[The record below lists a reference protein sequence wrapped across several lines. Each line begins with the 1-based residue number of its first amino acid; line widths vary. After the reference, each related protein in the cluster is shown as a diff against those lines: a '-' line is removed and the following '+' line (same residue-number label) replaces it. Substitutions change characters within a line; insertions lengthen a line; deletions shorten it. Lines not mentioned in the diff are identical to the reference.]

1 MAGDQWFWVWTASGT
16 LFPSLADEPVQRSM
30 CRDEMELHRDVR
42 TAPDRTAA
50 PTDIVEARALVTR
63 LLRTIAPN
71 VDVATIDRYE
81 SVHDIADLDSLD
93 FVNLM
98 SAAAAATGVLVP
110 PRDYPLVVTVEGFA
124 KYLLAHRAEAR

>member
-1 MAGDQWFWVWTASGT
+1 MVD
-16 LFPSLADEPVQRSM
+16 
-30 CRDEMELHRDVR
+30 
-42 TAPDRTAA
+42 
-50 PTDIVEARALVTR
+50 ARALVTR

-98 SAAAAATGVLVP
+98 SAAAAATGVLIP

-124 KYLLAHRAEAR
+124 QYLLAHRAEAH

>member
-1 MAGDQWFWVWTASGT
+1 M
-16 LFPSLADEPVQRSM
+16 EP
-30 CRDEMELHRDVR
+30 HRNVR

-50 PTDIVEARALVTR
+50 PTDIVDARALVTR

-71 VDVATIDRYE
+71 VDVATIDGYE

-98 SAAAAATGVLVP
+98 SAAAAATGVLIP

-124 KYLLAHRAEAR
+124 QYLLAHRAEAR